1 MDKKLPDLKKADK
14 KAFTPARDP
23 FFGFITGHALSL
35 RKGRL
40 EFMYKSFLDHGDFL
54 IMFIGK
60 KRTLLVN
67 DPAGLKHVFFE
78 NAKNYPKNTPGYQR
92 VAEVLGQGVFT
103 DVGEEWRRGRRVIQP
118 IFNPSK
124 FDHYFNLINEESNQL
139 VESLIGAV
147 DEKEVN
153 FSYWSTRYALHVIGR
168 SLLNERL
175 EDSFNIIS
183 QKLSEL
189 IDLTEKKMTRIFP
202 FKTPKV
208 KKEDA
213 EFTLALKILDEE
225 IEKVIIREKE
235 KPRTGA
241 QGNFIH
247 ALLDSSEKFSDK
259 KILSQVKT
267 MIFAGHETSANV
279 MTWGFYFLMKYPEWQ
294 DKIYNELKERDF
306 KIESEEEV
314 KNYKNVNLFLNEVLR
329 MRPPA
334 WSFGRLAVSE
344 DQIHG
349 EKIFPGDLIS
359 ISPYLI
365 QHHPD
370 YWEKPEEFNP
380 YRFLQEPKPLTF
392 IPYGAGQRVCMG
404 ERLANLEMA
413 TMFLK
418 VLSKF
423 KIEALEPNLHIE
435 MNAQV
440 SLRPQT
446 AVKGKL
452 IKR

>member
-1 MDKKLPDLKKADK
+1 MDKKLPDQKIIQRMAV
-14 KAFTPARDP
+14 TPAKDKY
-23 FFGFITGHALSL
+23 FGFLTGHALSL
-35 RKGRL
+35 RKNRL
-40 EFMYKSFLDHGDFL
+40 EFMYKSFLTHGDFL
-54 IMFIGK
+54 IMFLGK

-67 DPAGLKHVFFE
+67 DPKGLKHVFFE

-92 VAEVLGQGVFT
+92 VAEVIGQGVFT
-103 DVGEEWRRGRRVIQP
+103 DVGEEWRRGRKVIQP

-124 FDHYFNLINEESNQL
+124 FDHYFSLINEESDATVLNL
-139 VESLIGAV
+139 LETDL
-147 DEKEVN
+147 DRPLN
-153 FSYWSTRYALHVIGR
+153 TTYWSTRYALHVIGR

-175 EDSFNIIS
+175 EESFDIIS

-202 FKTPKV
+202 FQTPKV
-208 KKEDA
+208 KRETA
-213 EFTLALKILDEE
+213 EFAEALRVLDEE
-225 IEKVIIREKE
+225 IIKIIERERD
-235 KPRTGA
+235 KPRQGR
-241 QGNFIH
+241 GNFIH
-247 ALLDSSEKFSDK
+247 ALMDSTEKFSDK

-279 MTWGFYFLMKYPEWQ
+279 MSWGFYFLMKHPEWQ
-294 DKIYNELKERDF
+294 EKIYNELKEKNF
-306 KIESEEEV
+306 AIENEDDV
-314 KNYKNVNLFLNEVLR
+314 RNYQQVNLFLQEVLR

-334 WSFGRLAVSE
+334 WSFGRIAVSE

-349 EKIFPGDLIS
+349 EKVMPGDLIS

-365 QHHPD
+365 HHHPD

-380 YRFLQEPKPLTF
+380 NRFLKEPTPLTF

-413 TMFLK
+413 MLFLK

-423 KIEALEPNLHIE
+423 RVEAENGNLEVP

-440 SLRPQT
+440 SLRPDCP
-446 AVKGKL
+446 VMGKL